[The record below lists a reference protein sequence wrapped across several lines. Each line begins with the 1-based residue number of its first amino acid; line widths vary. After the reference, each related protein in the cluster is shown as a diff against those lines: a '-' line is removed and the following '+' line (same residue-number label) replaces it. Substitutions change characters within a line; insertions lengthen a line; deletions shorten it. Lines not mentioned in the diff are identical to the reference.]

1 MRRKMPS
8 TWSFTLIELLVV
20 VAIIAILAGMLL
32 PALTKAREKAHAIS
46 CTNKLKQLGTYMQFY
61 LSDNNGIY
69 MHCFDGGGAPGTHW
83 MRSVAVYD
91 NSLNPSHLPAS
102 QIASNNW
109 GTRQHIFIC
118 PSAAKDPV
126 AEIYLTGTAWYTS
139 YGMNSNNKYT
149 NSPRIK
155 NPSTKIML
163 AENNS
168 YRVFP
173 PYGGNQWPR
182 FRHANYTN
190 TLHCDGHV
198 GKVKQSIVVDT
209 PPTSNG
215 LSSLDW
221 ELPFWNTKE

>member
-1 MRRKMPS
+1 MQRRF
-8 TWSFTLIELLVV
+8 FTLIELLVV

-46 CTNKLKQLGTYMQFY
+46 CTNKLKQLGTYLQFY
-61 LSDNNGIY
+61 LSDNNGIF
-69 MHCFDGGGAPGTHW
+69 MHYFDGGGASGTHW
-83 MRSVAVYD
+83 MRSVAAYD
-91 NSLNPSHLPAS
+91 NTLNPSHLPAA

-126 AEIYLTGTAWYTS
+126 AEIYLSGTAWYTS
-139 YGMNSNNKYT
+139 YGMNASNKYV

-163 AENNS
+163 AENKS
-168 YRVFP
+168 YQVYP
-173 PYGGNQWPR
+173 PWGGANLPR

-198 GKVKQSIVVDT
+198 GKVKQGIVVDT

-221 ELPFWNTKE
+221 ALPFWSGRE

>member
-1 MRRKMPS
+1 MQRRF
-8 TWSFTLIELLVV
+8 FTLIELLVV

-46 CTNKLKQLGTYMQFY
+46 CTNKLKQLGTYLQFY
-61 LSDNNGIY
+61 LSDNNGIF
-69 MHCFDGGGAPGTHW
+69 MHYYDGGGVSGTLW

-91 NSLNPSHLPAS
+91 SSLNPSHLPAS

-126 AEIYLTGTAWYTS
+126 AEIYFTGAAWWTS
-139 YGMNSNNKYT
+139 YGMNASNAYA

-155 NPSTKIML
+155 HPSTKIML

-168 YRVFP
+168 YTVYP
-173 PYGGNQWPR
+173 PWAGGYWPR

-198 GKVKQSIVVDT
+198 GKVKQDIVVDT

-221 ELPFWNTKE
+221 ALPFWSGRE